1 MPSSP
6 VTNPCVKAQQ
16 NLKSEH
22 DEVPVQNYKQAR
34 KKGEFLLVFIQ
45 EYYFHDSIWSVEDH
59 VKALKTRVSSHL
71 KSFFRGFSKIL

>member
-16 NLKSEH
+16 NLKSKH

-45 EYYFHDSIWSVEDH
+45 EYYFHDSI
-59 VKALKTRVSSHL
+59 
-71 KSFFRGFSKIL
+71 